1 MDSDLTAK
9 EALDIV
15 NGVTFKSNGKPL
27 TDTEA
32 IIFKGSWEKYTY
44 EKMGEIYFFPVN
56 SLREGGRKLW
66 NKLSKDFGE
75 KVSKTNFREA
85 IKRRIDKKSKTD
97 FYIERPP
104 VEAKCYQELLNLGA
118 LIRITSPNKTGK
130 SLLLNRILDYSER
143 QGYESVILNF
153 EEADSEI
160 LNDYKS
166 LLQWFCTSL
175 SDELELEDQLT
186 DQWQDRLGKNKN
198 TTNYLQKYLLAN
210 RSIPLVLVLEKVDLV
225 FEQASYNNDFCKMLR
240 SWYNTAQEN
249 RRSSPIWQNLRL
261 IIVHSTEVYASLDI
275 HSSPL
280 SGAGLEVT
288 LPDFT
293 LEQVQTLAQH
303 YQLTS
308 LNDSDFEE
316 LMLMFGGYP
325 YLIQTAFAFLK
336 TKEFSLKQLLEIYP
350 TEQSPFISQLRE
362 ILGILQKCPE
372 LAQAYR
378 EVLSQNQPVRLSTN
392 ETFKLERLGLV
403 RVKNNEC
410 KPRCDLYRQYFTRNL

>member
-1 MDSDLTAK
+1 MDSDLTPE
-9 EALDIV
+9 EALEIV
-15 NGVTFKSNGKPL
+15 NGVTFKSNGKYL
-27 TDTEA
+27 NDIETA
-32 IIFKGSWEKYTY
+32 VFKGSWEKYTY
-44 EKMGEIYFFPVN
+44 EKIGEVYSYSENTV
-56 SLREGGRKLW
+56 REEGRKLW

-75 KVSKTNFREA
+75 KVSKPNFREA
-85 IKRRIDKKSKTD
+85 VKRRIDKKSKTD

-160 LNDYKS
+160 LNDHKS

-175 SDELELEDQLT
+175 SDELQLEDQLT
-186 DQWQDRLGKNKN
+186 DQWKDRFGKNKN
-198 TTNYLQKYLLAN
+198 TTNYLQNYLLAN

-225 FEQASYNNDFCKMLR
+225 FEQASYNNDFCMLLR
-240 SWYNTAQEN
+240 SWHDTAQRN
-249 RRSSPIWQNLRL
+249 GRSSPIWQNLRL
-261 IIVHSTEVYASLDI
+261 IIVHSTEVYASLNI

-280 SGAGLEVT
+280 SGAGLPVT

-308 LNDSDFEE
+308 LNNSDFEE

-336 TKEFSLKQLLEIYP
+336 TQEFSLKQLLEIYP

-392 ETFKLERLGLV
+392 ETFKLESLGLV

>member
-1 MDSDLTAK
+1 MDSDLTP
-9 EALDIV
+9 EEVLEIV
-15 NGVTFKSNGKPL
+15 NSVMFQYNGKYLKPC
-27 TDTEA
+27 ERA
-32 IIFKGSWEKYTY
+32 IIKGSCEKYTY
-44 EKMGEIYFFPVN
+44 EKMAEVYRYSFYT
-56 SLREGGRKLW
+56 LRQQGSKFWE
-66 NKLSKDFGE
+66 KLSSALGE
-75 KVSKTNFREA
+75 EVGKLDLMEV

-104 VEAKCYQELLNLGA
+104 NESNCYEQLLNLGA
-118 LIRITSPNKTGK
+118 LIRISSPNKTGK

-186 DQWQDRLGKNKN
+186 EKWQDRLGKNKN
-198 TTNYLQKYLLAN
+198 TTNYLQNYLLAN

-225 FEQASYNNDFCKMLR
+225 FEQASYNNDFCRMLR
-240 SWYNTAQEN
+240 SWYDTAKRNE
-249 RRSSPIWQNLRL
+249 RRSAVWQNLRL

-280 SGAGLEVT
+280 SGAGLPVT

-392 ETFKLERLGLV
+392 ETFKLESLGLV
-403 RVKNNEC
+403 RVNNNEC

>member
-1 MDSDLTAK
+1 MDSDLTPE

-160 LNDYKS
+160 LNDHKS

-186 DQWQDRLGKNKN
+186 DQWKDRFGKNKN
-198 TTNYLQKYLLAN
+198 TTNYLQNYLLAN

-225 FEQASYNNDFCKMLR
+225 FEQPSYNQDFCQMLR
-240 SWYNTAQEN
+240 SWYNNSN
-249 RRSSPIWQNLRL
+249 R
-261 IIVHSTEVYASLDI
+261 TYAS
-275 HSSPL
+275 
-280 SGAGLEVT
+280 T
-288 LPDFT
+288 L
-293 LEQVQTLAQH
+293 
-303 YQLTS
+303 Y
-308 LNDSDFEE
+308 
-316 LMLMFGGYP
+316 
-325 YLIQTAFAFLK
+325 I
-336 TKEFSLKQLLEIYP
+336 
-350 TEQSPFISQLRE
+350 
-362 ILGILQKCPE
+362 
-372 LAQAYR
+372 AY
-378 EVLSQNQPVRLSTN
+378 
-392 ETFKLERLGLV
+392 
-403 RVKNNEC
+403 
-410 KPRCDLYRQYFTRNL
+410 

>member
-1 MDSDLTAK
+1 MDSDLTV
-9 EALDIV
+9 EEVLEIV
-15 NGVTFKSNGKPL
+15 NSVMFQYNGKYLKPC
-27 TDTEA
+27 ERA
-32 IIFKGSWEKYTY
+32 IIKGSCEEYTY
-44 EKMGEIYFFPVN
+44 EKMAEVYRYSFYT
-56 SLREGGRKLW
+56 LRQQGSKFWE
-66 NKLSKDFGE
+66 KLSLALGEEVGKLDFM
-75 KVSKTNFREA
+75 EA
-85 IKRRIDKKSKTD
+85 IERRIDKKSKTD

-175 SDELELEDQLT
+175 SDELQLEDQLT

-198 TTNYLQKYLLAN
+198 TTNYLQNYLLAN

-240 SWYNTAQEN
+240 SWYNTAHGN
-249 RRSSPIWQNLRL
+249 GRSSPIWQNLRL

-308 LNDSDFEE
+308 LNASDFEA

-336 TKEFSLKQLLEIYP
+336 TQEFSLKQLLEIYP

-378 EVLSQNQPVRLSTN
+378 EVISQNQPVRLSTN
-392 ETFKLERLGLV
+392 ETFKLESLGLV
-403 RVKNNEC
+403 RVNNNEC